1 MDYYFPLGLPRFEY
15 IAPRTLAEAC
25 SLLAAD
31 GWETA
36 VLAGG
41 TDLISDLRRNRK
53 TPKKVLSLRGIA
65 GLEALEITDD
75 GNLVLGPRVTISQ
88 ILTSPQVLETH
99 PLLAEMADVFGNR
112 QIRNLATLAGNL
124 CTASC
129 AADAIAPLMVLEAEV
144 KLMSAKGERMVSVE
158 TLCQT
163 PFKPTLRQDEL
174 LASIVVPPVP
184 PTSVGAYMKYSI
196 PGSRGRAFVGAAV
209 LLDMDG
215 NLCRRARIAVAFSS
229 HCWLREGCLYECPS
243 PARLP
248 EAEAQLDGTELGDE
262 AIGAAAQAAA
272 STAYPFVN
280 TNYTREMIRVHTRRA
295 LVRARGQ
302 ATSKEAGP

>member
-1 MDYYFPLGLPRFEY
+1 MDYYFPLSLPQFEY
-15 IAPRTLAEAC
+15 MTPRTLAEAC

-31 GWETA
+31 GGETA

-41 TDLISDLRRNRK
+41 TDLIGDLRRRHK
-53 TPKKVLSLRGIA
+53 TPKKVLSLREIA
-65 GLEALEITDD
+65 GLETIQTGAE
-75 GNLVLGPRVTISQ
+75 GKLVLGPRVTINQ
-88 ILTSPQVLETH
+88 IQTSPLVADTH
-99 PLLAEMADVFGNR
+99 PPLAEMADVFGNW
-112 QIRNLATLAGNL
+112 QIRNRATVAGNL

-129 AADAIAPLMVLEAEV
+129 AADAIAPLMALEAEA
-144 KLMSAKGERMVSVE
+144 KLMSAKGERMVSIE

-163 PFKPTLRQDEL
+163 PFKPTLRRDEL

-184 PTSVGAYMKYSI
+184 PTSVGAYLKYSI

-215 NLCRRARIAVAFSS
+215 KLCRRARIAVAFSS
-229 HCWLREGCLYECPS
+229 HCWLREGCLNECPS
-243 PARLP
+243 PTRLP
-248 EAEAQLDGTELGDE
+248 EAEAKLEGTKLDDE
-262 AIGAAAQAAA
+262 AIGAAAQTAA

-280 TNYTREMIRVHTRRA
+280 TDYTREMIQVHTRRA

-302 ATSKEAGP
+302 ATSKETKP

>member
-1 MDYYFPLGLPRFEY
+1 MAYYFPLSLPQFEY
-15 IAPRTLAEAC
+15 MTPRTLAEAC

-31 GWETA
+31 GGETA

-41 TDLISDLRRNRK
+41 TDLIGDMRRRHK
-53 TPKKVLSLRGIA
+53 TPKKVLSLREIA
-65 GLEALEITDD
+65 GLETIQTGAE
-75 GNLVLGPRVTISQ
+75 GKLVLGPRVTISQ
-88 ILTSPQVLETH
+88 IQTSPLVAETH
-99 PLLAEMADVFGNR
+99 PLLAEMAGVFGSR
-112 QIRNLATLAGNL
+112 QVRNLATLGGNL

-129 AADAIAPLMVLEAEV
+129 AADTIAPLMVLEAEA
-144 KLMSAKGERMVSVE
+144 KLMSAKGERMVSIE

-174 LASIVVPPVP
+174 LTSIVVPPVS
-184 PTSVGAYMKYSI
+184 PTSVGAYLKYSI

-229 HCWLREGCLYECPS
+229 HCWLREGCLFECPS
-243 PARLP
+243 PTRLP
-248 EAEAQLDGTELGDE
+248 EAEAQLEGKELSDE
-262 AIGAAAQAAA
+262 AIGAAAQTAA
-272 STAYPFVN
+272 SSAYPFVN
-280 TNYTREMIRVHTRRA
+280 TDYTREMIQVHTRRA

-302 ATSKEAGP
+302 ATSKETKP